1 MRKHPNCF
9 TVGAAIALAAVFGG
23 SAAAQ
28 QQASGVVDIEL
39 VLAADISQ
47 SLDVE
52 EHQLQRLGY
61 VEAFRNKD
69 VIAAFTS
76 GRRKRIAVTYMEW
89 AGDFEP
95 MQTIPWTIIDGE
107 DSAYA
112 FAAQLEGKKIY
123 GEQRTSISRAL
134 TTAAELIGNNGITSS
149 RQIVYLS
156 GDGANNMGPPVEPVR
171 DDLVKRGIVINGLP
185 IMLGKPLEY
194 YDIERMDV
202 YFRNCVVG
210 GEGAFVEP
218 VRDLRQFS
226 TLLASRLTGR
236 AAGPLPPR
244 EATYDCMI
252 GEKIYGAGPSASRP
266 AVQIPP
272 TTPP

>member
-1 MRKHPNCF
+1 MGKYLNCL
-9 TVGAAIALAAVFGG
+9 TAGAALALSTVLAA

-28 QQASGVVDIEL
+28 QQASGAVDIEI

-47 SLDVE
+47 SLDVD
-52 EHQLQRLGY
+52 EHRLQRQGY

-76 GRRKRIAVTYMEW
+76 GPRKRIAVTYMEW

-107 DSAYA
+107 ASAYA
-112 FAAQLEGKKIY
+112 FAAQLQGKKIY

-134 TTAAELIGNNGITSS
+134 TTAAALIENNGITSS

-171 DDLVKRGIVINGLP
+171 DELVKRGIVINGLP
-185 IMLGKPLEY
+185 LMLGKPWEY

-218 VRDLRQFS
+218 VRDLQQFS
-226 TLLASRLTGR
+226 TVLASRLTGR

-244 EATYDCMI
+244 DASYDCMI
-252 GEKIYGAGPSASRP
+252 GEKTYAAGPTASRP
-266 AVQIPP
+266 AVQIPR